1 MAGFWSASTL
11 PPEHAAH
18 TAEPT
23 PAYVF
28 LAHAWQA
35 VDEFLS
41 TSAVPAAHGVHVRAA
56 VEDATL
62 MVFPAVHVVWAVQ
75 EVLRCEAAA
84 WNVLD
89 GHAEQERRAVLESAL
104 SLWPLPQLGCA
115 EQDVARWLELVWY
128 SLAPQSEHVRF
139 DFVLSALV
147 FCPLPQVG
155 CAEQD
160 VARWLEL
167 VWY

>member
-1 MAGFWSASTL
+1 M
-11 PPEHAAH
+11 
-18 TAEPT
+18 
-23 PAYVF
+23 
-28 LAHAWQA
+28 
-35 VDEFLS
+35 
-41 TSAVPAAHGVHVRAA
+41 RR
-56 VEDATL
+56 ATL
-62 MVFPAVHVVWAVQ
+62 LSV
-75 EVLRCEAAA
+75 
-84 WNVLD
+84 
-89 GHAEQERRAVLESAL
+89 AL

-147 FCPLPQVG
+147 FCPCPQLG

-160 VARWLEL
+160 VERWLEL